1 MATSKPKKAP
11 AKSKPSSK
19 TKAAAKPK
27 TTAKKAPAKGAKV
40 VGAKTVKAKA
50 ASEPAKTASKPAKA
64 TAIVS
69 TEKVSEGGFKNF
81 FARKYDKNENIL
93 TIFKKKS
100 TYGAILGEIIGTL
113 LLTVIFIAM
122 LGLNEPLWM
131 LFSILAV
138 ILAVYRL
145 SGSNLNPAITI
156 GMMVTRRM
164 SVIRGVLYIVAQVLG
179 AWLGML
185 IMAKFCSSGAVG
197 NELPTM
203 AAIEDKQFWMVTMIE
218 FFGASII
225 GFCFARALQYKH
237 SSFTFAAVVAGG
249 IAMALIV
256 ALVISVLYAGLTNNF
271 VLNPAV
277 ALMYKIL
284 PTSGTEFS
292 EVFGKVAVALTAYV
306 IFPALGSILGFFL
319 SDASSCL
326 TDENI
331 TK

>member
-1 MATSKPKKAP
+1 
-11 AKSKPSSK
+11 
-19 TKAAAKPK
+19 
-27 TTAKKAPAKGAKV
+27 
-40 VGAKTVKAKA
+40 
-50 ASEPAKTASKPAKA
+50 
-64 TAIVS
+64 
-69 TEKVSEGGFKNF
+69 
-81 FARKYDKNENIL
+81 
-93 TIFKKKS
+93 
-100 TYGAILGEIIGTL
+100 
-113 LLTVIFIAM
+113 
-122 LGLNEPLWM
+122 M

-138 ILAVYRL
+138 ILAVYKL

-164 SVIRGVLYIVAQVLG
+164 SVIRGVIYIVAQVLG
-179 AWLGML
+179 AWFGLL
-185 IMAKFCSSGAVG
+185 IMSKFCASGAAG

-203 AAIEDKQFWMVTMIE
+203 ATIENEQFWMVTMIE

-249 IAMALIV
+249 IALALIV
-256 ALVISVLYAGLTNNF
+256 SLVVSVLYASLTNNF

-284 PTSGTEFS
+284 PTSGVEAGEIF
-292 EVFGKVAVALTAYV
+292 EKIAVALTTYV
-306 IFPALGSILGFFL
+306 IFPALGSVIGFFL
-319 SDASSCL
+319 SDLSSCL